1 VGVITAGA
9 IREVM
14 LMRKLL
20 LAAALACLPAVGAA
34 ADLYPSLP
42 ITVIVPY
49 PAGGRLHLFL
59 CGRPQRDSGLGREE
73 QECQR
78 LLEIEVNDAVG
89 VAQIAD

>member
-20 LAAALACLPAVGAA
+20 LAAALACVSGLAGAA
-34 ADLYPSLP
+34 DTFPSRP
-42 ITVIVPY
+42 ITVVVPF
-49 PAGGRLHLFL
+49 PAGDRLHLFL